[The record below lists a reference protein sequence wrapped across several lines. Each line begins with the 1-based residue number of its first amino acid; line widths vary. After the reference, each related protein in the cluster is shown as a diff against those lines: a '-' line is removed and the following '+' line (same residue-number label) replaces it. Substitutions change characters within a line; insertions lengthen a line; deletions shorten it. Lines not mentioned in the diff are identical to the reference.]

1 MRTAPRKPTPFFL
14 ATESR
19 PELRA
24 RARSALDKSDPSLEA
39 DCTVEMGEN
48 TQPAVRLIHRPTG
61 LQASVEPRRDRVEVG
76 LGCDLRAE
84 AAGIE
89 DCDSPGGGAAR
100 RDLLPEALTGDPAG
114 RNYSNACDRCPSHVL
129 YPPRV

>member
-61 LQASVEPRRDRVEVG
+61 LQASVEPRRDRDRTRLVALVQ
-76 LGCDLRAE
+76 LRDALYDL
-84 AAGIE
+84 IQ
-89 DCDSPGGGAAR
+89 
-100 RDLLPEALTGDPAG
+100 G
-114 RNYSNACDRCPSHVL
+114 RSRH
-129 YPPRV
+129 PPRKLKKR